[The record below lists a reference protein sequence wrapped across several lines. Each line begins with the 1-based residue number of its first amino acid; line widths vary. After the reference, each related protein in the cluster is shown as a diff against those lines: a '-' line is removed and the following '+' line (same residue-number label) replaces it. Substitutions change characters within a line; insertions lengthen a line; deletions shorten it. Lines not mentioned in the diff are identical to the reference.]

1 MSLSLGD
8 VCTLRDR
15 CRCLLG
21 QAERVGLMP
30 LTYASSNF
38 AVSGELESDPET
50 PAEPEP
56 APDESA
62 PEPDEPS
69 PEDEE

>member
-1 MSLSLGD
+1 
-8 VCTLRDR
+8 
-15 CRCLLG
+15 
-21 QAERVGLMP
+21 MP